1 MSTYRKAAPRRTHR
15 ERAQPLSRSKFGFL
29 EKKKDYVLRA
39 KDYHKKEEAL
49 KILKQK
55 AAFRNKDEFYFGMI
69 QSKTTLKGAHV
80 LARRKDDGHDH
91 ETQRLMKTQDANYV
105 QMQQSINK
113 KKIGKLADGI
123 HISDQGTTAPN
134 HTIFLEEEK
143 QVKEFDAAKH
153 FDTIPE
159 LVERRSNRIRIS
171 TLETQELMGLDKA
184 DIKVLFLL
192 FFSHTH

>member
-39 KDYHKKEEAL
+39 KDYHKKEDAL

-69 QSKTTLKGAHV
+69 ATSTVKGAHV
-80 LARRKDDGHDH
+80 LARNDGHDH
-91 ETQRLMKTQDANYV
+91 ETQRLMKTQDANYI

-123 HISDQGTTAPN
+123 HISDETTAN
-134 HTIFLEEEK
+134 HIIFLEDEK

-184 DIKVLFLL
+184 DIKVSS
-192 FFSHTH
+192 FSHIRK